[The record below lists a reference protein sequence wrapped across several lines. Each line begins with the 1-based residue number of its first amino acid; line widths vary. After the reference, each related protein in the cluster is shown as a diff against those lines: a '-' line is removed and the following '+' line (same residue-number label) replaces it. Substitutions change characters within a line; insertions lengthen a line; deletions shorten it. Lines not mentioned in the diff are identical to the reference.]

1 MCYSPEISTFTGAN
15 LLLAGV
21 YCTTKAI
28 KKNHRYI
35 PLSFIPGAFGF
46 LFFALFFWLWW
57 IPLSIALIEKRKAL
71 KRAFAVMAML
81 GLIFGLMLYL
91 PVVDPATGQL
101 TMTIA
106 RHSIQYNFKYLP
118 LISTLPAQAWQIFY
132 ATIVL
137 VPLIAS
143 TSKELKAFG
152 VCTTVAGII
161 SYTVSYYAFI
171 SIWCIS
177 AAVMSVMLCVFF
189 HRLKEE
195 EEKEEEGK

>member
-1 MCYSPEISTFTGAN
+1 
-15 LLLAGV
+15 
-21 YCTTKAI
+21 
-28 KKNHRYI
+28 
-35 PLSFIPGAFGF
+35 
-46 LFFALFFWLWW
+46 
-57 IPLSIALIEKRKAL
+57 
-71 KRAFAVMAML
+71 
-81 GLIFGLMLYL
+81 
-91 PVVDPATGQL
+91 
-101 TMTIA
+101 
-106 RHSIQYNFKYLP
+106 

-143 TSKELKAFG
+143 TSKELKVFG

-189 HRLKEE
+189 HRLK
-195 EEKEEEGK
+195 KK